1 MELRLNNGVMIPRNS
16 LFNHFNALW
25 NELDR
30 PATTR
35 TATVATDV
43 IENADGYQFYFE
55 MPGVK
60 ADSADLRVED
70 GHLIVEAERV
80 RPEWP
85 KEASVHLAERSYG
98 KLRRAFKLP
107 EDASSDGISASY
119 KDGVLELTV
128 PKRPESKPLK
138 IKVNYQ
144 N

>member
-1 MELRLNNGVMIPRNS
+1 MELRVNNGVLIPHNS

-25 NELDR
+25 NEVDR
-30 PATTR
+30 PAHR
-35 TATVATDV
+35 TATMATDV
-43 IENADGYQFYFE
+43 VESADGYHFYFE

-70 GHLIVEAERV
+70 GSLIVEAERI

-85 KEASVHLAERSYG
+85 KDASVHYAERSYG

-119 KDGVLELTV
+119 KDGVLELMV
-128 PKRPESKPLK
+128 PKKPESKPLK